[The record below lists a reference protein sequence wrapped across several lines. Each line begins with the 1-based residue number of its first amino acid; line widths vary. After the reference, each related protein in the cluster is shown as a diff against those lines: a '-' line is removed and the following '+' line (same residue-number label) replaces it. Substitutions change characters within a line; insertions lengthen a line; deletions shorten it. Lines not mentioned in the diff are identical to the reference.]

1 VDVVFQFEQVALYLF
16 LRTVAPDLDN
26 VVVVLVFF
34 LRPAVLPT
42 AFIYHCSPFG
52 RRPGKS
58 FTGLGHVETLT
69 VFLIF
74 KWYLDL

>member
-1 VDVVFQFEQVALYLF
+1 MDVVFQFEQVALYLF

-42 AFIYHCSPFG
+42 ALFITAHPLDADLESLLQARG
-52 RRPGKS
+52 MLRP
-58 FTGLGHVETLT
+58 
-69 VFLIF
+69 
-74 KWYLDL
+74 